1 MSEAQTSVDTAS
13 KFSPVLPEE
22 RIVVLDVLR
31 GFALLGILIMNMSWF
46 KIPGSAWAIE
56 PRLFPDFVD
65 RAADFVMAFLVAG
78 KANSIFS
85 FLFGLGMTIQMQRAE
100 ARGGKLT
107 PVYLRRLA
115 VLFLIGAAHGV
126 LLWHGDVLHIYAVI
140 GLLLLAVRRASNKT
154 IFTLII
160 VMLVASVARSAYAL
174 YTQEPPTHSIPYY
187 VALAH
192 EHMHIFRHGS
202 YLEQLGVRLY
212 EYEEGYGLIR
222 RLQGWIWTFPSFSI
236 TMLLGFYAGR
246 ERLLENV
253 QANADRI
260 RRILWWCLGLGIAV
274 AVTFATLR
282 AIRPPPTARP
292 TVLGFFIGLCFNVHR
307 PLLCIAYIA
316 GIALLFQAGRAQRFF
331 MQFAITGRMPL
342 TNYIMQSAIAT
353 TIFYSYGFGLFGHVG
368 PAMGLLVTFAIF
380 AVQIV
385 YSKWWLARFRF
396 GPLEWLWRGA
406 TYGKFPPLRI
416 AESREPAVA
425 QT

>member
-1 MSEAQTSVDTAS
+1 MPDAQPPLDTAPN
-13 KFSPVLPEE
+13 FSPVLPEE

-46 KIPGSAWAIE
+46 KIPGSAWALN
-56 PRLFPDFVD
+56 PRLFPGFVD
-65 RAADFVMAFLVAG
+65 RAADFVMSFLVAG

-85 FLFGLGMTIQMQRAE
+85 FLFGLGLTIQMQRAE
-100 ARGGKLT
+100 ARGGKLV
-107 PVYLRRLA
+107 PMYLRRLA
-115 VLFLIGAAHGV
+115 ALFLIGATHGI

-160 VMLVASVARSAYAL
+160 VMLVAPMARSAYAL
-174 YTQEPPTHSIPYY
+174 YTQEPPTHSMPYY

-192 EHMHIFRHGS
+192 EHMHIFKHGS

-212 EYEEGYGLIR
+212 EYGEGYGLAR

-236 TMLLGFYAGR
+236 TMLLGLYAGR

-253 QANADRI
+253 EANAHRI

-274 AVTFATLR
+274 GVTFATLR
-282 AIRPPPTARP
+282 AIRPPPTGKP
-292 TVLGFFIGLCFNVHR
+292 TLLGFVAGLCFNVHR
-307 PLLCIAYIA
+307 PLLCVAYIS
-316 GIALLFQAGRAQRFF
+316 GIALLFQGGRAKRLF
-331 MQFAITGRMPL
+331 MNFAVAGRMPL

-353 TIFYSYGFGLFGHVG
+353 TIFYSYGLGLFGEVG
-368 PAMGLLVTFAIF
+368 PALGLLMTFVIF
-380 AVQIV
+380 AAQIV
-385 YSKWWLARFRF
+385 FSRWWVARFRF

-406 TYGKFPPLRI
+406 TYGKFPPIRI
-416 AESREPAVA
+416 AESRAAAVA